1 MLSSNN
7 DVGHHAFKN
16 AKRELQKIL
25 DRFIE
30 QGRLKSYTII
40 PTSNLAIKHPL
51 FEYARSFD
59 FIIITEVGLINVD
72 VKIGIKKHSITL
84 MYQTNTLKKEAINIA
99 LIK

>member
-1 MLSSNN
+1 MLAITLLKMRNVN
-7 DVGHHAFKN
+7 YK
-16 AKRELQKIL
+16 KIL

-72 VKIGIKKHSITL
+72 VKIGIK
-84 MYQTNTLKKEAINIA
+84 NI
-99 LIK
+99 LSL